1 MTKKAIFSL
10 LFSAM
15 TIAGAA
21 APSILSLKNTI
32 TDDAIVYPESF
43 ETDTHKMMQNW
54 YLQNYTDLDKDA
66 DSRPV
71 VEVSDDVYI
80 KRLSQMPTTIEMP
93 FNQIVKSY
101 INMYTQK
108 KRGLVENMLGMSLYY
123 MPIFE
128 QALERE
134 GLPLELRYLPVIE
147 SALNP
152 DAVSRAGATG
162 LWQFMLPTARGM
174 NLEINSIVD
183 ERRDPYRS
191 SDAAAK
197 YLKQLHGIY
206 NDWSLAIAAYNCGP
220 GNVNKALRRV
230 GGDKKDFW
238 AIYPYLPAETRG
250 YVPCFIAAN
259 YVMTYYKEHNISPAL
274 AKRPIITDSIH
285 VSKRVHFDQISNVL
299 NIPVDEL
306 RVLNP
311 QFRHDVIPGDI
322 HSYSL
327 VLPSQQVYCYI
338 MSEDSI
344 LAYNAEMYARR
355 TTVEPASLASL
366 REQTDGEYITKR
378 DVKYHKVRRGE
389 NLKSIAQRYGVTVA
403 AIKKTNGVKKA
414 KRGQTLKIVTYYKVP
429 VPKPQLPAVDTPATP
444 VADNGEVLASSDA
457 GAIQAE
463 AAQEVAETQT
473 ASVKP
478 STTSQVTSSKSG
490 KSSQNKKA
498 KSKSK
503 KKSTPVNVT
512 IKKGDNLTKIAKR
525 NGLTVAELK
534 KLNNIKGSSIKAGQ
548 KLRVK

>member
-1 MTKKAIFSL
+1 MTKKTIFSL

-15 TIAGAA
+15 AIAGTA
-21 APSILSLKNTI
+21 APSILSLKNSI

-71 VEVSDDVYI
+71 VEVTDEVYI

-101 INMYTQK
+101 ITMYTQK

-152 DAVSRAGATG
+152 DAVSRVGATG
-162 LWQFMLPTARGM
+162 LWQFMLPTARGL

-191 SDAAAK
+191 SEAAAK
-197 YLKQLHGIY
+197 FLKQLYGIY

-230 GGDKKDFW
+230 GGDQKDFW

-259 YVMTYYKEHNISPAL
+259 YVMTYYNEHNISPAL

-285 VSKRVHFDQISNVL
+285 VNKRVHFEQISNVL
-299 NIPVDEL
+299 NIPVEEL

-311 QFRHDVIPGDI
+311 QFRTDLIPGDI
-322 HSYSL
+322 RTYSL
-327 VLPSQQVYCYI
+327 VLPSQQIYSYI
-338 MSEDSI
+338 ISEDSI
-344 LAYNAEMYARR
+344 LAYNSAAYARR

-366 REQTDGEYITKR
+366 REQSDGEYITKSEI
-378 DVKYHKVRRGE
+378 KYHKVRRGE
-389 NLKSIAQRYGVTVA
+389 TLTKIARRYGVTVA
-403 AIKKTNGVKKA
+403 EIKKTNGVRKA

-429 VPKPQLPAVDTPATP
+429 VPKRQLPVVEPDSFPTDST
-444 VADNGEVLASSDA
+444 EVLATTETA
-457 GAIQAE
+457 GAE
-463 AAQEVAETQT
+463 TAAVVAEPVKE
-473 ASVKP
+473 SVE
-478 STTSQVTSSKSG
+478 STESV
-490 KSSQNKKA
+490 SSQKEKSAQSKKA

-503 KKSTPVNVT
+503 SKKKASGPKNVT
-512 IKKGDNLTKIAKR
+512 VKKGDNLSKIAKR
-525 NGLTVAELK
+525 NGITVAQLK
-534 KLNNIKGSSIKAGQ
+534 KLNNLSGTKIKAGQ

>member
-54 YLQNYTDLDKDA
+54 YLQNYTDLDKEA

-230 GGDKKDFW
+230 GGDQKDFW

-299 NIPVDEL
+299 NIPVEEL

-311 QFRHDVIPGDI
+311 QFRHDIIPGDI
-322 HSYSL
+322 RSYSL

-389 NLKSIAQRYGVTVA
+389 NLKSIARRYGVTVA

-429 VPKPQLPAVDTPATP
+429 VPKQQLPAVDTPAAP
-444 VADNGEVLASSDA
+444 GSDNGEVLASSDA
-457 GAIQAE
+457 EAIPAE
-463 AAQEVAETQT
+463 AAQEITETQS

-478 STTSQVTSSKSG
+478 SSISQAPSSKSG
-490 KSSQNKKA
+490 KSSKNKKA

-512 IKKGDNLTKIAKR
+512 VKKGENLTKIAKR
-525 NGLTVAELK
+525 NGLTVAQLK
-534 KLNNIKGSSIKAGQ
+534 KLNNIKGNSIKAGQ

>member
-1 MTKKAIFSL
+1 MTKKTIFSI
-10 LFSAM
+10 LFSAFAF
-15 TIAGAA
+15 AGVAS
-21 APSILSLKNTI
+21 PSILSLKNTI

-71 VEVSDDVYI
+71 VNVTDDVYI

-134 GLPLELRYLPVIE
+134 GLPLELKYLPVIE

-162 LWQFMLPTARGM
+162 LWQFMLPTARGLS
-174 NLEINSIVD
+174 LEINSIVD

-197 YLKQLHGIY
+197 YLKQLHSIY

-230 GGDKKDFW
+230 GGDQKDFW

-285 VSKRVHFDQISNVL
+285 VNKRVHFDQISNVL
-299 NIPVDEL
+299 NIPVEEI

-311 QFRHDVIPGDI
+311 QFRHDIIPGDI
-322 HSYSL
+322 RSYSL

-344 LAYNAEMYARR
+344 IANNAALYARR
-355 TTVEPASLASL
+355 TTVEPASLASF
-366 REQTDGEYITKR
+366 RDQSDGEYITKQ
-378 DVKYHKVRRGE
+378 DVKYHKVKRGE
-389 NLKSIAQRYGVTVA
+389 NLNAIAKRYGVTVA
-403 AIKKTNGVKKA
+403 SIKKTNGVRKA

-429 VPKPQLPAVDTPATP
+429 VPKQKLPEVDSPAIPASENVET
-444 VADNGEVLASSDA
+444 LASKNGDEESV
-457 GAIQAE
+457 
-463 AAQEVAETQT
+463 EVKNTVTE
-473 ASVKP
+473 SVKP
-478 STTSQVTSSKSG
+478 SSATTNGTAKSSKQS
-490 KSSQNKKA
+490 KKA
-498 KSKSK
+498 KSKK
-503 KKSTPVNVT
+503 KAKPVNVT
-512 IKKGDNLTKIAKR
+512 VKKGENLTKIAKR

-534 KLNNIKGSSIKAGQ
+534 KLNNITGNSIKAGQ

>member
-134 GLPLELRYLPVIE
+134 DLPLELRYLPVIE

-512 IKKGDNLTKIAKR
+512 VKKGDNLTKIAKR

>member
-1 MTKKAIFSL
+1 MTKKTIFSL

-299 NIPVDEL
+299 NIPVEEL

-311 QFRHDVIPGDI
+311 QFRHDIIPGDI
-322 HSYSL
+322 RSYSL

-344 LAYNAEMYARR
+344 LAYNAEMYSRR

-429 VPKPQLPAVDTPATP
+429 VPKQQLPAVDAPAAP
-444 VADNGEVLASSDA
+444 GSEVGEVLASS
-457 GAIQAE
+457 GADTIQAGV
-463 AAQEVAETQT
+463 AQEVAETQT
-473 ASVKP
+473 VSVKP
-478 STTSQVTSSKSG
+478 SSTSQVSTSKTD
-490 KSSQNKKA
+490 KTNKNKKA

-512 IKKGDNLTKIAKR
+512 VKKGDNLTKIAKR

>member
-54 YLQNYTDLDKDA
+54 YLQNYTDLDKEA

-230 GGDKKDFW
+230 GGDQKDFW

-299 NIPVDEL
+299 NIPVEEL

-311 QFRHDVIPGDI
+311 QFRHDIIPGDI
-322 HSYSL
+322 RSYSL

-389 NLKSIAQRYGVTVA
+389 NLKSIARRYGVTVA

-429 VPKPQLPAVDTPATP
+429 VPKQQLPAVDTPAAP
-444 VADNGEVLASSDA
+444 GSDNGEVLASSDA
-457 GAIQAE
+457 EAIPAE
-463 AAQEVAETQT
+463 AAQEITETQS

-478 STTSQVTSSKSG
+478 SSISQAPSSKSG
-490 KSSQNKKA
+490 KSSKNKKA

-512 IKKGDNLTKIAKR
+512 VKKGENLTKIAKR

-534 KLNNIKGSSIKAGQ
+534 KLNNIKGNSIKAGQ

>member
-1 MTKKAIFSL
+1 MTKKTIFSL
-10 LFSAM
+10 LFSAIA
-15 TIAGAA
+15 IAGAA

-230 GGDKKDFW
+230 GGDQKDFW

-285 VSKRVHFDQISNVL
+285 VNKRVHFDQISNVL
-299 NIPVDEL
+299 NIPVEEL

-311 QFRHDVIPGDI
+311 QFRHDIIPGDI
-322 HSYSL
+322 RSYSL

-389 NLKSIAQRYGVTVA
+389 NLKTIANRYGVTVA

-414 KRGQTLKIVTYYKVP
+414 RRGQTLKIVTYYKVP
-429 VPKPQLPAVDTPATP
+429 VPKQQLPAVDTP
-444 VADNGEVLASSDA
+444 VAPGNNNGEVLASTE
-457 GAIQAE
+457 AE
-463 AAQEVAETQT
+463 PAQPEEAQEVTETKT

-478 STTSQVTSSKSG
+478 SAVSQAPSSKSG
-490 KSSQNKKA
+490 NTNKNKKA

-512 IKKGDNLTKIAKR
+512 VKKGENLTKIAKR

-534 KLNNIKGSSIKAGQ
+534 KLNNIKGNSIKAGQ

>member
-1 MTKKAIFSL
+1 MTKKTIFSL

-134 GLPLELRYLPVIE
+134 GLPLELRYLPMIE

-299 NIPVDEL
+299 NIPVEEL

-311 QFRHDVIPGDI
+311 QFRHDIIPGDI
-322 HSYSL
+322 RSYSL

-344 LAYNAEMYARR
+344 LAYNAEMYSRR

-429 VPKPQLPAVDTPATP
+429 VPKQQLPAVDAPAAP
-444 VADNGEVLASSDA
+444 GSEVGEVLASS
-457 GAIQAE
+457 GADTIQAGV
-463 AAQEVAETQT
+463 AQEVAETQT
-473 ASVKP
+473 VSVKP
-478 STTSQVTSSKSG
+478 SSTSQVSTSKTD
-490 KSSQNKKA
+490 KTNKNKKA

-512 IKKGDNLTKIAKR
+512 VKKGDNLTKIAKR

>member
-1 MTKKAIFSL
+1 MTKKTIFSL

-15 TIAGAA
+15 TIACAA

-299 NIPVDEL
+299 NIPVEEL

-311 QFRHDVIPGDI
+311 QFRHDIIPGDI
-322 HSYSL
+322 RSYSL

-344 LAYNAEMYARR
+344 LAYNAEVYARR

-429 VPKPQLPAVDTPATP
+429 VPKQQLPAVDTPTAP
-444 VADNGEVLASSDA
+444 GSENGEVLASSDA
-457 GAIQAE
+457 GTVQTE
-463 AAQEVAETQT
+463 TTPEVAETPE

-478 STTSQVTSSKSG
+478 SSTSQAPSSKSV
-490 KSSQNKKA
+490 KSNKNKKA

-512 IKKGDNLTKIAKR
+512 VKKGDNLTKIAKR

>member
-1 MTKKAIFSL
+1 M
-10 LFSAM
+10 FSAM
-15 TIAGAA
+15 AIAGAA

-71 VEVSDDVYI
+71 VEVSDEVYI

-174 NLEINSIVD
+174 NLEINSIID

-230 GGDKKDFW
+230 GGDQKDFW

-285 VSKRVHFDQISNVL
+285 VNKRVHFDQISNVL
-299 NIPVDEL
+299 NIPVEEL

-311 QFRHDVIPGDI
+311 QFRHDLIPGDI
-322 HSYSL
+322 RSYSL

-344 LAYNAEMYARR
+344 LAYNSEMYARR

-389 NLKSIAQRYGVTVA
+389 NLKTIANRYGVTVA

-429 VPKPQLPAVDTPATP
+429 VPKQQLPAVDTPAAP
-444 VADNGEVLASSDA
+444 GAENGEILASTES
-457 GAIQAE
+457 E
-463 AAQEVAETQT
+463 PAQEATEAKPT
-473 ASVKP
+473 SVKP
-478 STTSQVTSSKSG
+478 SSTSQTPSPKADKANKS
-490 KSSQNKKA
+490 KKA

-512 IKKGDNLTKIAKR
+512 VKKGENLTKIAKR

-534 KLNNIKGSSIKAGQ
+534 KLNNIKGNSIKAGQ

>member
-1 MTKKAIFSL
+1 M
-10 LFSAM
+10 FSAM
-15 TIAGAA
+15 AIAGAA

-71 VEVSDDVYI
+71 VEVSDEVYI

-174 NLEINSIVD
+174 NLEINSIID

-230 GGDKKDFW
+230 GGDQKDFW

-285 VSKRVHFDQISNVL
+285 VNKRVHFDQISNVL
-299 NIPVDEL
+299 NIPVEEL

-311 QFRHDVIPGDI
+311 QFRHDIIPGDI
-322 HSYSL
+322 RSYSL

-344 LAYNAEMYARR
+344 LAYNSEMYARR

-389 NLKSIAQRYGVTVA
+389 NLKTIANRYGVTVA

-429 VPKPQLPAVDTPATP
+429 VPKQQLPAVDTPAAP
-444 VADNGEVLASSDA
+444 GGENGEILASTES
-457 GAIQAE
+457 E
-463 AAQEVAETQT
+463 PAQEATEAKPT
-473 ASVKP
+473 SVKP
-478 STTSQVTSSKSG
+478 SSTSQTPSPKADKANKS
-490 KSSQNKKA
+490 KKA

-512 IKKGDNLTKIAKR
+512 VKKGENLTKIAKR

-534 KLNNIKGSSIKAGQ
+534 KLNNIKGNSIKAGQ

>member
-1 MTKKAIFSL
+1 MIKKAIFSL

-162 LWQFMLPTARGM
+162 LWQFMLPTARGL

-197 YLKQLHGIY
+197 YLKQLHSIY

-238 AIYPYLPAETRG
+238 TIYPYLPAETRG

-299 NIPVDEL
+299 NIPVEEL

-311 QFRHDVIPGDI
+311 QFRHDIIPGDI
-322 HSYSL
+322 RSYSL

-366 REQTDGEYITKR
+366 REQTDGEYITKC

-389 NLKSIAQRYGVTVA
+389 NLKSIAKRYGVTVA

-429 VPKPQLPAVDTPATP
+429 VPKPKLPAVDTLTAPGLAG
-444 VADNGEVLASSDA
+444 GEVLASSDA
-457 GAIQAE
+457 GVMQAE
-463 AAQEVAETQT
+463 TAQVVVESQST
-473 ASVKP
+473 SVKP
-478 STTSQVTSSKSG
+478 SSTSQVSSSKSG
-490 KSSQNKKA
+490 KSDKNKKA

-512 IKKGDNLTKIAKR
+512 VKKGDNLTKIAKR

>member
-1 MTKKAIFSL
+1 M

-15 TIAGAA
+15 AIAGTA
-21 APSILSLKNTI
+21 APSILSLKNSI

-71 VEVSDDVYI
+71 VEVTDEVYI

-101 INMYTQK
+101 ITMYTQK

-152 DAVSRAGATG
+152 DAVSRVGATG
-162 LWQFMLPTARGM
+162 LWQFMLPTARGL

-191 SDAAAK
+191 SEAAAK
-197 YLKQLHGIY
+197 FLKQLYGIY

-230 GGDKKDFW
+230 GGDQKDFW

-259 YVMTYYKEHNISPAL
+259 YVMTYYNEHNISPAL

-285 VSKRVHFDQISNVL
+285 VNKRVHFEQISNVL
-299 NIPVDEL
+299 NIPVEEL

-311 QFRHDVIPGDI
+311 QFRTDLIPGDI
-322 HSYSL
+322 RTYSL
-327 VLPSQQVYCYI
+327 VLPSQQIYSYI

-344 LAYNAEMYARR
+344 LAYNSAAYARR

-366 REQTDGEYITKR
+366 REQSDGEYITKSEI
-378 DVKYHKVRRGE
+378 KYHKVRRGE
-389 NLKSIAQRYGVTVA
+389 TLTKIARRYGVTVA
-403 AIKKTNGVKKA
+403 EIKKTNGVRKA

-429 VPKPQLPAVDTPATP
+429 VPKRQLPVVEPDSFPTDST
-444 VADNGEVLASSDA
+444 EVLATTETA
-457 GAIQAE
+457 GAE
-463 AAQEVAETQT
+463 TAAVVAEPVKE
-473 ASVKP
+473 SVE
-478 STTSQVTSSKSG
+478 STESV
-490 KSSQNKKA
+490 SSQKEKSTQSKKA

-503 KKSTPVNVT
+503 SKKKASGPKNVT
-512 IKKGDNLTKIAKR
+512 VKKGDNLSKIAKR
-525 NGLTVAELK
+525 NGITVAQLK
-534 KLNNIKGSSIKAGQ
+534 KLNNLSGTKIKAGQ